1 MMLSTFSCAYLYSL
15 LKHCSILFL
24 NWVEYFHIINFEKC
38 YIFQVH
44 THYQAC
50 VLKIFSFSLCL
61 VLSFFN
67 NLFIFF
73 NLCKKID
80 LAAYSSVNFNMFIDP
95 CKNHNNQCMKSSCIE
110 SSFYSPY
117 FLSNN
122 SQKQLVYFPY
132 LQLYHFWILCKY
144 NPSAVTF

>member
-1 MMLSTFSCAYLYSL
+1 MAGEKPSL
-15 LKHCSILFL
+15 LSFTASIIHPSAV
-24 NWVEYFHIINFEKC
+24 NRHISSVTKIIYNKF
-38 YIFQVH
+38 
-44 THYQAC
+44 
-50 VLKIFSFSLCL
+50 VLGTNKILKMPTQSIT
-61 VLSFFN
+61 VY
-67 NLFIFF
+67 IFF

-110 SSFYSPY
+110 SSLYSPY
-117 FLSNN
+117 LLSNN

-132 LQLYHFWILCKY
+132 LQLYHFWILCKC